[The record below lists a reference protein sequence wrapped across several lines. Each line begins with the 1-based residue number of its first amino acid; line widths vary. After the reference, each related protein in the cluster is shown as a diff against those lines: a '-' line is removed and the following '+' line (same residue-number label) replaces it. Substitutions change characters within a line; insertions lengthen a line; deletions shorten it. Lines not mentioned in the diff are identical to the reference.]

1 MSTELKDLAKGQAMI
16 VRVASPSIEIIDIPN
31 DDTLAF
37 FQGYVGGL
45 IEPLSFTSQGKVMT
59 AIVNEEGFIRN
70 LEYNEMASHLI
81 NSPIVGDVV
90 IINPQDL
97 K

>member
-1 MSTELKDLAKGQAMI
+1 
-16 VRVASPSIEIIDIPN
+16 
-31 DDTLAF
+31 
-37 FQGYVGGL
+37 
-45 IEPLSFTSQGKVMT
+45 MT